1 MLRFFEKNTKKRTD
15 PAMYLLLIK
24 LICLLLLCSCAVG
37 TPHTEQDLT
46 SAPPVRDKLSRS
58 LYLVSRSRLALHE
71 GDYQTA
77 LNLLRDAI
85 EIDPGSAVLH
95 GDVAEIALKTGQVP
109 EALDYI
115 NKAITLDPAYRP
127 PYALGGI
134 LMGSTGKDLE
144 AANYLRTAIKL
155 DPSKE
160 DAYLHLSVSLT
171 RLFEYEEAAT
181 TLKTLV
187 KLSPDS
193 VLGYYYLGRTY
204 SQMKLYRDALGYFSK
219 ALELRPEFDQAII
232 DMAATHEALGD
243 YSKAI
248 ETYRR
253 LLGQDEQRGAVLQ
266 RMTQLLIQQ
275 RRFQEALEFL
285 HMSRDSGF
293 GGQET
298 ARKIGLV
305 HLELEQYEEALAIFG
320 EMLAKDPSAHHIRL
334 YQGIAYEEKGD
345 LENALRE
352 FRKIPSG
359 SIPYLEAIGHI
370 ALILKEQGKPDD
382 AVAILKEVLAAN
394 PTQVELYLNL
404 AALYESL
411 EKVDLGLALLLENE
425 QRFPR
430 EPRYHFRIG
439 VFFDKLG
446 KRAESIERMKQVI
459 AIDPQDAQAL
469 NFLGYTYAEMGIN
482 LEEALKLLQ
491 QAVELRPND
500 AFILDSLGWVYF
512 KLKRYELASSA
523 LEEAISLVND
533 DSTIVEHLGDVYA
546 ARRSVRKALKQY
558 RRAQELAPERKELA
572 EKILKLKGEQ
582 GEK

>member
-1 MLRFFEKNTKKRTD
+1 
-15 PAMYLLLIK
+15 MYLLLINF
-24 LICLLLLCSCAVG
+24 ICLLLLCSCAAS
-37 TPHTEQDLT
+37 TPQMEQDLT
-46 SAPPVRDKLSRS
+46 SAPVVRDKLSRS
-58 LYLVSRSRLALHE
+58 LYLVSRARLALHE
-71 GDYQTA
+71 GDYPTA

-85 EIDPGSAVLH
+85 EVDPESAMLH
-95 GDVAEIALKTGQVP
+95 GEMAELKLKIGQVP

-115 NKAITLDPAYRP
+115 KKAIKLDPAYRP

-144 AANYLRTAIKL
+144 AATYLRTAIKL

-171 RLFEYEEAAT
+171 RLFEYEEAVT
-181 TLKTLV
+181 TLKALV
-187 KLSPDS
+187 KLNPDS

-204 SQMKLYRDALGYFSK
+204 SQMKLYRDALGYFGK
-219 ALELRPEFDQAII
+219 ALDLRPEFDQAII

-243 YSKAI
+243 YSQAI
-248 ETYRR
+248 EAYRR

-285 HMSRDSGF
+285 QMSRASGL

-298 ARKIGLV
+298 VRKIGLV
-305 HLELEQYEEALAIFG
+305 HLELEQYDEALLIFG
-320 EMLAKDPSAHHIRL
+320 EMLAKDPNAHHIRL

-345 LENALRE
+345 LESALRE
-352 FRKIPSG
+352 FRIIPPDSA
-359 SIPYLEAIGHI
+359 PYLEGIGHI
-370 ALILKEQGKPDD
+370 AMILKELGKPDD
-382 AVAILKEVLAAN
+382 AVATLKGAIAAN
-394 PTQVELYLNL
+394 PAQVELYLNL
-404 AALYESL
+404 AALYDSL
-411 EKVDLGLALLLENE
+411 EATELGLNLLLENE
-425 QRFPR
+425 QRFPKD
-430 EPRYHFRIG
+430 PRYHFRIG

-446 KRAESIERMKQVI
+446 KRSESIERMKQVI
-459 AIDPQDAQAL
+459 GIDPQDAQAL
-469 NFLGYTYAEMGIN
+469 NFLGYTYAELGIN
-482 LEEALKLLQ
+482 LEEALNHLKL
-491 QAVELRPND
+491 AVELRPND

-512 KLKRYELASSA
+512 KLKRYELATGA
-523 LEEAISLVND
+523 LEEAISLVDD

-546 ARRSVRKALKQY
+546 ARRSVRKAIKQY

-572 EKILKLKGEQ
+572 DKILKLKGEQ